1 MIYLYGSPCRKKFN
15 KFHVISFVY
24 DMKIVKIRNKVWK
37 VKKNIILKSRAR
49 EERERRWKNILFCRK
64 IYCLNFSSL
73 EINIMK
79 FLWKT
84 PEILF
89 VLFTLLV
96 DAFFHSMSSSSTSS
110 YISDELHQA
119 WRVCHTALARNF

>member
-49 EERERRWKNILFCRK
+49 EEREDEK
-64 IYCLNFSSL
+64 IFYSA
-73 EINIMK
+73 EK
-79 FLWKT
+79 FIALIFQVSK
-84 PEILF
+84 
-89 VLFTLLV
+89 
-96 DAFFHSMSSSSTSS
+96 STSWNS
-110 YISDELHQA
+110 FGKHRRFLLCYLRCCLMLSFTACHRHQHHLTYPTNYIK
-119 WRVCHTALARNF
+119 RGVCTMPHSIN